1 MAETVVVCVPA
12 GCVEWMR
19 LMNRTGSAPRGPGI
33 LVALAIAAASPVRAA
48 ESVSENASARLDC
61 RYFGADETPTVGT
74 PGPAESVLLP
84 DSDLFRPIL
93 ADQREPR
100 FYADYRRVHFRFS
113 NSQQLAEG
121 EGPNIS
127 AAMVAFGGEFGI
139 WGLRQRHGC
148 DGLQVSLF
156 GVVLSQF
163 NLSSTSF
170 DLLNSD
176 YLVGPT
182 LTYRRGP
189 WSARFRFYHQSSHLG
204 DEFLLNYGIANG
216 VQRENLSVEIL
227 DLLVSLEDGWWR
239 IFGGGGLIVLSDSQS
254 DLKSTPGILFW
265 GFELRGS
272 AWRLQGSTLRP
283 VFGAAMSQLQAT
295 GWSLNGSLE
304 GGLEWASPNAAHRI
318 RALLVGQ
325 RGALPFSQFFSEKTE
340 NFGVQ
345 FQFEF

>member
-1 MAETVVVCVPA
+1 MV
-12 GCVEWMR
+12 
-19 LMNRTGSAPRGPGI
+19 
-33 LVALAIAAASPVRAA
+33 AASPVRAA
-48 ESVSENASARLDC
+48 ERVPENESAHLDC
-61 RYFGADETPTVGT
+61 RYFAADETPTVEA
-74 PGPAESVLLP
+74 PGPPESVLLP
-84 DSDLFRPIL
+84 DNDVFRPIL

-100 FYADYRRVHFRFS
+100 FYADWRRVHFRFS
-113 NSQQLAEG
+113 NSQLLAEG
-121 EGPNIS
+121 KGPTIS

-139 WGLRQRHGC
+139 WGLRQRRGC
-148 DGLQVSLF
+148 DGLQVSMF
-156 GVVLSQF
+156 GVVFSQF

-176 YLVGPT
+176 YLVGPV

-204 DEFLLNYGIANG
+204 DEFLLNFGIANG
-216 VQRENLSVEIL
+216 VQRENLSVEVL
-227 DLLVSLEDGWWR
+227 DLLVSLEDDWWR
-239 IFGGGGLIVLSDSQS
+239 IFAGGGLIVFSDSTS
-254 DLKSTPGILFW
+254 DLTSTPGIVFW

-272 AWRLQGSTLRP
+272 AWRLPSSTLRP

-318 RALLVGQ
+318 RALLVAQ